1 MRGAGERGCGVLVRE
16 DVECWCRER
25 MRSAGER
32 GCGVLV
38 REDAECW

>member
-1 MRGAGERGCGVLVRE
+1 MWSAGERGCRVLVRE
-16 DVECWCRER
+16 D
-25 MRSAGER
+25 GER

>member
-1 MRGAGERGCGVLVRE
+1 MQSAGERGCGVLVRE
-16 DVECWCRER
+16 D
-25 MRSAGER
+25 GER